1 MDKFRVYTDIRQL
14 YQQGFKVAQIAR
26 KLGISRTTVY
36 DYLNREPEEMSIW
49 VAGTKERSKKLDPY
63 ENEIFSW
70 LKKHPDLSAAQ
81 IQDWLLE
88 KHGNMDVAAS
98 TVRNYVSQLRG
109 RYHIPKVLHV
119 RDYEAIPD
127 PPMGQQAQVD
137 FGETKQQTTKGEEK
151 KLYFICLVLSN
162 SRYKTVMWWDRPF
175 TTKDVIQAHETFF
188 EQLDGMPEEI
198 VYDQDRVILVDENAG
213 DLIFTAD
220 FQKYRE
226 ERGFRVYMCKKAD
239 PESKGRVENVVGFV
253 KNGFAK
259 HRVFDNI
266 DKWNETCQEWLD
278 RTGNGKIHNTTKK
291 KPDTVFQIEKKHLR
305 PVIPKANILKKDD
318 FSITVTVRKDNT
330 ILYDGNRYS
339 VPLGTYQ
346 HGESNQV
353 HLLNKGEILT
363 VIDGN
368 GEIIAEHK
376 IDNRKGEL
384 IQASNHRRDRS
395 KDIEAYIQS
404 LASRFENPNR
414 ATTYLGEIRKC
425 YPRHARDQLQVIAK
439 CTKNSDSQ
447 RMEQALIMCVDN
459 RLYSGNDFRDVLNH
473 LHQEESESTD
483 QAMENDVSSPVHK
496 SYENCQPTT
505 RALTDYIS
513 ILEGGSST

>member
-1 MDKFRVYTDIRQL
+1 MYTDIRQL

-36 DYLNREPEEMSIW
+36 DYLEREPEEMSIW
-49 VAGTKERSKKLDPY
+49 LASTRERSKKLDPY
-63 ENEIFSW
+63 ENEIFTW

-81 IQDWLLE
+81 VQDWLLE
-88 KHGNMDVAAS
+88 KHGKVDVAAS
-98 TVRNYVSQLRG
+98 TVRNYVNQLRG

-119 RDYEAIPD
+119 RQYEAVPD
-127 PPMGQQAQVD
+127 PPMGQQAQID
-137 FGETKQQTTKGEEK
+137 FGETKQQTTKGTDI

-188 EQLDGMPEEI
+188 EQLGGMPEEI

-266 DKWNETCQEWLD
+266 DKWNEKCQEWLD

-305 PVIPKANILKKDD
+305 PVIPKVIIPTKDD
-318 FSITVTVRKDNT
+318 LSITVTVRKDNT

-339 VPLGTYQ
+339 VPFGTYQ
-346 HGESNQV
+346 YGGSNEVHLSNQDG
-353 HLLNKGEILT
+353 LLT
-363 VIDGN
+363 VINGN
-368 GEIIAEHK
+368 GESIAEHQV
-376 IDNRKGEL
+376 DNRKGEL

-395 KDIEAYIQS
+395 KNIETYIQS

-414 ATTYLGEIRKC
+414 ATAYLKEIHKH

-439 CTKNSDSQ
+439 CTKHSDSQ
-447 RMEQALIMCVDN
+447 QMEQALMMCVDN
-459 RLYSGNDFRDVLNH
+459 RLYSGNDYRDVLNH
-473 LHQEESESTD
+473 LHQGRSESAD
-483 QAMENDVSSPVHK
+483 QTAENEISSFSHR
-496 SYENCQPTT
+496 SYGHYQATT
-505 RALTDYIS
+505 RDLEDYIS